1 MKNLKITYMNQPG
14 QRRTVTRP
22 MEEWIADWWYECDF
36 VPCNDDIVY
45 EAELNGENIL
55 KENCPVL
62 FEDIAQFLLWEKLY
76 ESYQNDVI
84 GPQHF
89 KEANTSQDFKKWLN
103 QTISL
108 RQFQVDRIDLVKA
121 EQVLVD
127 NGIDPEEA
135 YIVLQAI
142 GYTLLNTELYPD
154 NN

>member
-1 MKNLKITYMNQPG
+1 MKNLKITYTDRQG
-14 QRRTVTRP
+14 QRHTATHP
-22 MEEWIADWWYECDF
+22 MEEWIADWCYECNI
-36 VPCNDDIVY
+36 VPYNEDLVY
-45 EAELNGENIL
+45 EAELDGESIL
-55 KENCPVL
+55 KENSPVP
-62 FEDIAQFLLWEKLY
+62 FENIAQSLLWENLC
-76 ESYQNDVI
+76 ESYQNEVI

-108 RQFQVDRIDLVKA
+108 RQSQVDRIDLVKA